1 MKRQLCPGPWQWRTH
16 CLLLGNFSPRLTMP
30 TSQWL
35 RVPEPRLLCL
45 VPSCGCQSQGDRISA
60 VPSDPVPTSLRVSS
74 CLPDEWKRGRGQLL
88 SLEEAAEGQPRDH
101 PLLMS
106 SWSLHRDPRG
116 MPCSWPCRSGRC
128 LCAPGR
134 DVVKS
139 QGRTLGGGGGSVFNS
154 LGWRGSSA
162 AICNEGCEVSS
173 FTWRCAAQFS
183 WEAPWEEAEQVLS
196 PG

>member
-1 MKRQLCPGPWQWRTH
+1 
-16 CLLLGNFSPRLTMP
+16 MP

-139 QGRTLGGGGGSVFNS
+139 QGRTLGGGGGVSLIVWVGEGLPQQSVM
-154 LGWRGSSA
+154 RGVRLALLPGDVLPSSHGKPRGRRLNRS
-162 AICNEGCEVSS
+162 CHRG
-173 FTWRCAAQFS
+173 RCMSVVTGAGA
-183 WEAPWEEAEQVLS
+183 V
-196 PG
+196 